1 MSVRGDFAAATRLAR
16 RLSKLGDQA
25 VTDVV
30 KAIAAEAQ
38 DLVAEGFRTSTAPN
52 GVPWRPLAQAR
63 ARNRRRGDR
72 GKPLVDTGRLRA
84 SVTTRPRID
93 STGFTIT
100 ADPIYAATHQY
111 GRGAIPARPFL
122 PIPTALSPGLPA
134 AWRRAFKRASDEAIE
149 ALL

>member
-1 MSVRGDFAAATRLAR
+1 MVRVSGDFAAAARLQRKLAG
-16 RLSKLGDQA
+16 LSDDA
-25 VTDVV
+25 VSAIV
-30 KAIAAEAQ
+30 KAIAAEAV
-38 DLVAEGFRTSTAPN
+38 DLVSEGFRTSTAPS
-52 GVPWRPLAQAR
+52 GAPWRPLARAR

-72 GKPLVDTGRLRA
+72 GKPLLDTGRLRA

-93 STGFTIT
+93 TNGFTVS

-122 PIPTALSPGLPA
+122 PIPTLPA
-134 AWRRAFKRASDEAIE
+134 RWRRAFNDAADEAIE

>member
-1 MSVRGDFAAATRLAR
+1 MGVRGDFAAAS
-16 RLSKLGDQA
+16 RLSSRLRRAGGRA

-30 KAIAAEAQ
+30 KAVAAEAQ
-38 DLVAEGFRTSTAPN
+38 DLVAEGFRRSTAPS
-52 GVPWRPLAQAR
+52 GAPWRPLAQAR

-93 STGFTIT
+93 ATGFTIT

-122 PIPTALSPGLPA
+122 PIPTLPP
-134 AWRRAFKRASDEAIE
+134 AWRRAFNRAAEEAIE